1 MLDANYNNL
10 NYISQIHSFFCS
22 FIRSKPLVFLRE
34 RRLVGG
40 GDVHGNWKI
49 KIKINGK
56 LEKNV
61 QKEKIKCF
69 FFNFRNESSKAS
81 KSKRRTKETPR
92 KSSKW
97 TTIIKAKSSKQKRR

>member
-69 FFNFRNESSKAS
+69 FFQLSQRIFEGLK
-81 KSKRRTKETPR
+81 
-92 KSSKW
+92 
-97 TTIIKAKSSKQKRR
+97 IKAKNKRNAAKEQQMDDDYKSKKF